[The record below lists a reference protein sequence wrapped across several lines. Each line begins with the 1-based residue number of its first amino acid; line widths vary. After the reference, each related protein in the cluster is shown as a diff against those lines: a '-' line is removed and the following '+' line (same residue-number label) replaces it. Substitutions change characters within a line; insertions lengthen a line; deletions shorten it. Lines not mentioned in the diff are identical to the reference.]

1 MSRPPKPFL
10 EEMEEGA
17 DPSLAPPVPDALP
30 EGQAMQAV
38 ATLAQKRGSG
48 LTRFAIWAFGA
59 LFSFALSVAAYD
71 FVTGL
76 LARNVVLGWVAF
88 VLVLLAVLGGL
99 FLALREWRAF
109 LRLKRLDG
117 LREQAISAR
126 AAADLKAA
134 RRVVAGLTGLYAAR
148 GDTAWAGRGWP
159 SGRARSWMPMRFCRW
174 PSGSCWRR
182 WMPRRGW

>member
-38 ATLAQKRGSG
+38 AALARRRGSG
-48 LTRFAIWAFGA
+48 LTRFALWAFGA

-76 LARNVVLGWVAF
+76 LARNLVLGWVAF
-88 VLVLLAVLGGL
+88 ALVVVA
-99 FLALREWRAF
+99 
-109 LRLKRLDG
+109 
-117 LREQAISAR
+117 
-126 AAADLKAA
+126 
-134 RRVVAGLTGLYAAR
+134 VVAGLVLA
-148 GDTAWAGRGWP
+148 
-159 SGRARSWMPMRFCRW
+159 
-174 PSGSCWRR
+174 
-182 WMPRRGW
+182 